1 MAIDGKTVRRFHD
14 KHSGKT
20 AIHLVNAWASGN
32 RIVLGQVKTDSKSNE
47 ITAIP
52 ELLKILE
59 LKGCIITID
68 AMGCQR
74 DIAQAIANKGAD
86 YLLAVKDNQKG
97 LHEDIKFFF
106 EVEKKSNFK
115 DVAVDYYE
123 TVEKGHGRIEIR
135 RYWTTSDIGWL
146 KEPGLWRDLNLI
158 GMVESER
165 HIGEKVSVERRY
177 YISSLAND
185 ARVFG
190 RAVRDHWGVEN
201 GLHSRTGHSVS

>member
-1 MAIDGKTVRRFHD
+1 MLTGC
-14 KHSGKT
+14 
-20 AIHLVNAWASGN
+20 
-32 RIVLGQVKTDSKSNE
+32 GQSAN
-47 ITAIP
+47 
-52 ELLKILE
+52 L
-59 LKGCIITID
+59 
-68 AMGCQR
+68 QR
-74 DIAQAIANKGAD
+74 DIAGAIVDKGAD
-86 YLLAVKDNQKG
+86 YVLAVKDNQKG

-106 EVEKKSNFK
+106 EEEKKNNFK
-115 DVAVDYYE
+115 DAVVDYYE
-123 TVEKGHGRIEIR
+123 TVEKGHGRIEVR

-185 ARVFG
+185 AKGFG

-201 GLHSRTGHSVS
+201 GLHWVLDIAFREDESRKRAGNAAENFALLRLIALNLLRQEKSTKRGIKGKRLRAGWDNDYLLKVLGNNKI